1 MVTPIFF
8 VAYLLTRP
16 PVMVAGIPIEN
27 AYEIGVTGS
36 NGGSLS
42 LAVQAEMEAAA
53 QNGGIAPKKHV
64 NPKNHFRRL
73 PRCGSEPAII

>member
-1 MVTPIFF
+1 MYDLKGSRIQILLIVPFKMVTPIFF

-42 LAVQAEMEAAA
+42 LVFCTSILGKFKTILLLQKLNRE
-53 QNGGIAPKKHV
+53 
-64 NPKNHFRRL
+64 
-73 PRCGSEPAII
+73 